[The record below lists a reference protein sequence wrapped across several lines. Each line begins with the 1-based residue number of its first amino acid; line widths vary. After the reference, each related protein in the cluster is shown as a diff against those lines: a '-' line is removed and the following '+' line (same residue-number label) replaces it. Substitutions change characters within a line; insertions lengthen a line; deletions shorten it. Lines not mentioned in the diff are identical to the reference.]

1 MNPAP
6 GRLITVRGHS
16 FVRHEKIKGESILP
30 EYTFILFAA
39 LIECTGLV
47 CYNYDS
53 KKF

>member
-6 GRLITVRGHS
+6 GRLITVRGILCAA
-16 FVRHEKIKGESILP
+16 RKIKGESILP

-53 KKF
+53 KIF